1 MPYSEIFQ
9 FNHALLLSC
18 LVIHCLL
25 GASVFWIAVQY
36 LRHRRQALA
45 NEARLLALPLPPEDD
60 LPDVLVQLPT
70 FNEGALIARVA
81 EAVRSLD
88 WPAARLHVQ
97 ILDDSTDRST
107 DQSETAARSLR
118 AGGID
123 AVVVARGHR
132 LGFKAGALA
141 EGLRR
146 SQQEFVAIL
155 DADYVPGRDFLRAC
169 MRPLMNDHGLG
180 FVQARCD
187 YLNAGDNIV
196 TYAQQRILD
205 AHFAVEQAA
214 RNWSGHVM
222 PFNGTCG
229 IWRRA
234 AIDSAGGWQGD
245 TLAEDLDL
253 SYRAQLN
260 GWHALFLSTVAVRGE
275 LPGSMGVWRLQQFR
289 WTKGFAEAARK
300 LLWPVWRSH
309 LSIGQKLVSTLH
321 LGSGLLGPLFALT
334 ATTAA
339 IDFTMGYGITWPV
352 AALIALSLLEG
363 AIIGPAMLILISQIF
378 VRGSRLASEL
388 PRLPAVV
395 GLQVL
400 MGLANLRGTV
410 QALIGRSTAFERT
423 PKLAAQTAV
432 SSGHARYAPETGP

>member
-1 MPYSEIFQ
+1 MPHSEIFQ

-18 LVIHCLL
+18 LAIHCLL

-36 LRHRRQALA
+36 LRHQQQALA
-45 NEARLLALPLPPEDD
+45 NEARLLALPLPPEND

-70 FNEGALIARVA
+70 FNEGALIARVS
-81 EAVRSLD
+81 EAVKSLD

-97 ILDDSTDRST
+97 ILDDSNDRST
-107 DQSETAARSLR
+107 ELSEVAAQGLR
-118 AGGID
+118 ASGID
-123 AVVVARGHR
+123 AAVVARGHR

-141 EGLRR
+141 AGLRC

-169 MRPLMNDHGLG
+169 MRPLMNDGGLG

-214 RNWSGHVM
+214 RNWSGQVM

-229 IWRRA
+229 VWRRA
-234 AIDSAGGWQGD
+234 AIDSAGGWRGD

-253 SYRAQLN
+253 SYRAQLK
-260 GWHALFLSTVAVRGE
+260 GWRALFLSTVAVKGE
-275 LPGSMGVWRLQQFR
+275 LPESMGVWRLQQFR
-289 WTKGFAEAARK
+289 WTKGFAEAGRK

-309 LSIGQKLVSTLH
+309 LSVGQKLVSTLH
-321 LGSGLLGPLFALT
+321 LGSGVLGPLFALT
-334 ATTAA
+334 VATAA
-339 IDFTMGYGITWPV
+339 IDLTMGYGLTWPV
-352 AALIALSLLEG
+352 AALIALSLFEG
-363 AIIGPAMLILISQIF
+363 AIIGPAMLILISQVF
-378 VRGSRLASEL
+378 VRGSRLSSEL

-395 GLQVL
+395 GLQIL

-410 QALIGRSTAFERT
+410 QALIGRGTAFERT
-423 PKLAAQTAV
+423 PKLAAQSAV
-432 SSGHARYAPETGP
+432 SSGHTHYAPETGP